1 MDRSRT
7 EPSTPT
13 RSTNSDLGGRYS
25 LPRTNEIHLPV
36 TDLLDIQKQWN
47 IEGPRSIKRRKSSM
61 AGDISTPGSA
71 RRSGPST
78 PRRSGD
84 FNLTLT
90 PRSRRSSIVVENTTK
105 LNPEY
110 EGPINLEFLKG
121 FWNALDKDE
130 QRKEEFRRRKGY
142 ESPAKNSPAKDSPAK
157 NSPQL
162 DHLQKESQN
171 IAFMGDESL
180 LLPSNTDELL
190 RSPEVLTGLGNVL
203 EDSDPKPEDV
213 EPQEEDN
220 PFIAP
225 RTFSYLERILANQ
238 ASRKRRAS
246 NDGSSL
252 KQSRIVEEPVRQ
264 ESQEAEEEP
273 EVQDLQFPQ
282 EEEFQPMD
290 QPLDFQPDNQPESL
304 EEQPQ
309 VQENLPAIPEEF
321 PQFFEPGPDVG
332 YVTPTSPNPDLIEE
346 EFLVEDAPNFQPI
359 DEISSNF
366 RAPKRMPPRIQSSK
380 KRASS
385 ASTMSIKMV
394 KDLIQ
399 VLKPVD
405 KRIKIDPDAYQYIQQ
420 QSDIFLSTLMG
431 DLEAYALHRNRK
443 GNQINIKDVLL
454 YMTRLQND
462 KSSSEFSQLARNHL
476 PLELLMA
483 LDNNLK
489 EAVPSA
495 ELQAQKTKRDD
506 DDDLD
511 YVTSS
516 KDTRHIEI
524 FSDSE

>member
-7 EPSTPT
+7 EPSTPN
-13 RSTNSDLGGRYS
+13 RSTNLDLGGRYS
-25 LPRTNEIHLPV
+25 LPRTNDIHLPV

-47 IEGPRSIKRRKSSM
+47 IEGPRSIKRRKSLM
-61 AGDISTPGSA
+61 TGDISTPGSA

-110 EGPINLEFLKG
+110 EGPITLDFLRG

-130 QRKEEFRRRKGY
+130 QRKEEFRRRKANG
-142 ESPAKNSPAKDSPAK
+142 
-157 NSPQL
+157 SPQK
-162 DHLQKESQN
+162 DR
-171 IAFMGDESL
+171 APMADESL

-190 RSPEVLTGLGNVL
+190 RSPETVLGGVFDRKDVIQ
-203 EDSDPKPEDV
+203 EIPQDISQDIDPQNKSSQNESLQN
-213 EPQEEDN
+213 ENLEEDN

-246 NDGSSL
+246 HEDERVSKKTAMELVLESPIIET
-252 KQSRIVEEPVRQ
+252 SVEQEMVEQPLIELPIEQPAIEGPIALLPVLQDQQ
-264 ESQEAEEEP
+264 ET
-273 EVQDLQFPQ
+273 Q
-282 EEEFQPMD
+282 EEFPPIDFEFQPELLD
-290 QPLDFQPDNQPESL
+290 QQ
-304 EEQPQ
+304 EQD
-309 VQENLPAIPEEF
+309 
-321 PQFFEPGPDVG
+321 PGVG
-332 YVTPTSPNPDLIEE
+332 YVTPTSPRTDLIDE
-346 EFLVEDAPNFQPI
+346 EFLVENPSNYEPI
-359 DEISSNF
+359 DEISTNF
-366 RAPKRMPPRIQSSK
+366 PPPRQAPPRIQNTRKRVPSSNTI
-380 KRASS
+380 
-385 ASTMSIKMV
+385 STKMV

-405 KRIKIDPDAYQYIQQ
+405 KRIKIDPEAYQYIQE
-420 QSDIFLSTLMG
+420 QSDIFLLTLMG

-443 GNQINIKDVLL
+443 GNLINIKDVLL
-454 YMTRLQND
+454 YMTRLQSD
-462 KSSSEFSQLARNHL
+462 KSGLEFSQLARNHL

-483 LDNNLK
+483 LDNSLK
-489 EAVPSA
+489 EAVPST
-495 ELQAQKTKRDD
+495 ELKGRKSE

-511 YVTSS
+511 YVSGG
-516 KDTRHIEI
+516 RHIER